1 MKRILILGA
10 GEYQVPLIESA
21 KKMGLFTIVV
31 SPTGGYP
38 GLNITDKAYFFD
50 VRDKNKILEIAKKEV
65 IDGVTTDQTD
75 IAVSTVAY
83 IAEKL
88 NLAGIGFQVSKLFTD
103 KYLMREKC
111 KSAGIPTL
119 KYTLV
124 DTVRE
129 AENFCSVA
137 GYPVVLKPVDNQGSR
152 GVYKIHDNN
161 ELEKYFDDSRHFSSN
176 KKVLIEEFI
185 DGLEYVANSLT
196 IDFKYQNL
204 IIGDSS
210 NFSFKNNFVPRQRL
224 FPTIQ
229 PIETRN
235 KILELDK
242 KVIKVFNLKNGITH
256 AEYIID
262 KKTKQVYLLEI
273 AARGG
278 GVYISSDLI
287 PLLTNLNSNTFLLKN
302 ALGEEFQYSIQNVS
316 NIAVGYIAFYLPAGE
331 VMSLSGIEEVDKLK
345 EVIKHNL
352 HSIKLNQQIES
363 LKNKTARKIILIKS
377 SNRTELDSIIERL
390 KIIIKITVKTKDGM
404 SGAIWD

>member
-1 MKRILILGA
+1 
-10 GEYQVPLIESA
+10 
-21 KKMGLFTIVV
+21 
-31 SPTGGYP
+31 
-38 GLNITDKAYFFD
+38 
-50 VRDKNKILEIAKKEV
+50 
-65 IDGVTTDQTD
+65 
-75 IAVSTVAY
+75 
-83 IAEKL
+83 
-88 NLAGIGFQVSKLFTD
+88 
-103 KYLMREKC
+103 
-111 KSAGIPTL
+111 
-119 KYTLV
+119 
-124 DTVRE
+124 
-129 AENFCSVA
+129 
-137 GYPVVLKPVDNQGSR
+137 
-152 GVYKIHDNN
+152 
-161 ELEKYFDDSRHFSSN
+161 
-176 KKVLIEEFI
+176 
-185 DGLEYVANSLT
+185 
-196 IDFKYQNL
+196 
-204 IIGDSS
+204 
-210 NFSFKNNFVPRQRL
+210 
-224 FPTIQ
+224 
-229 PIETRN
+229 
-235 KILELDK
+235 
-242 KVIKVFNLKNGITH
+242 VFNLKNGITH

>member
-176 KKVLIEEFI
+176 KKVLM
-185 DGLEYVANSLT
+185 V
-196 IDFKYQNL
+196 
-204 IIGDSS
+204 
-210 NFSFKNNFVPRQRL
+210 
-224 FPTIQ
+224 
-229 PIETRN
+229 
-235 KILELDK
+235 
-242 KVIKVFNLKNGITH
+242 
-256 AEYIID
+256 
-262 KKTKQVYLLEI
+262 
-273 AARGG
+273 
-278 GVYISSDLI
+278 
-287 PLLTNLNSNTFLLKN
+287 
-302 ALGEEFQYSIQNVS
+302 
-316 NIAVGYIAFYLPAGE
+316 
-331 VMSLSGIEEVDKLK
+331 
-345 EVIKHNL
+345 
-352 HSIKLNQQIES
+352 
-363 LKNKTARKIILIKS
+363 
-377 SNRTELDSIIERL
+377 
-390 KIIIKITVKTKDGM
+390 
-404 SGAIWD
+404 